1 MGNEQST
8 SSNKTSSV
16 SPYHP
21 HITVV
26 NPAPVAHT
34 TNATNSSANEDPD
47 LTKLASIPKFLPI
60 IRSSIN
66 LQNDPN
72 QLPHMVTGP
81 LLQLS
86 MRLQNHLRFCSETIQ
101 TDQMKLMTRMK
112 DVDVRSNAVQ
122 QRLNDKHKRF
132 TSYCEQSKKLRD
144 LATSLKRLDQSLTDL
159 AERMRTINLAIPIDE
174 RLPTLSF
181 RSRSS

>member
-1 MGNEQST
+1 
-8 SSNKTSSV
+8 
-16 SPYHP
+16 
-21 HITVV
+21 
-26 NPAPVAHT
+26 
-34 TNATNSSANEDPD
+34 
-47 LTKLASIPKFLPI
+47 
-60 IRSSIN
+60 
-66 LQNDPN
+66 
-72 QLPHMVTGP
+72 
-81 LLQLS
+81 